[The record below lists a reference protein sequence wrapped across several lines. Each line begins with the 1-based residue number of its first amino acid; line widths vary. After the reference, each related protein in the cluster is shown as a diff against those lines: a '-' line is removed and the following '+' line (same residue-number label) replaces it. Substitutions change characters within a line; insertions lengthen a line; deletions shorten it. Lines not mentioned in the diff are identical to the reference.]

1 MENASLSQN
10 NLQAKFNASD
20 FKQNITVNKIKNQLS
35 GLELNNFCQNK
46 WVHSNGKC
54 FYFSTEKVTIKK
66 KYTKLIWPRKGSHQK
81 KVKKFHNK
89 CELSPKMENPP
100 PISQQF

>member
-1 MENASLSQN
+1 MNQLENVIKSLENASLSQN

-66 KYTKLIWPRKGSHQK
+66 KYTKI
-81 KVKKFHNK
+81 N
-89 CELSPKMENPP
+89 MT
-100 PISQQF
+100 